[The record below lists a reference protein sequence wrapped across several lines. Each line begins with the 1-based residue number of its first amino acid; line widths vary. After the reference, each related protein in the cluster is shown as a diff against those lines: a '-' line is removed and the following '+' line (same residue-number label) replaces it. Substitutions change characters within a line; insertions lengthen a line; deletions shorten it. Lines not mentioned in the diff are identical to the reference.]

1 MDMTDYKSMYYR
13 LFNRVTNAIELLKAA
28 QVEGEGAFVDSEDG
42 TVLELVKPES
52 DTDDEK

>member
-1 MDMTDYKSMYYR
+1 MTDYKSMYYR